1 MIDEL
6 AKTHLHERHRQARE
20 SFVEKLEGLSEY
32 DVRRPMSRTGTN
44 LLGLVKHLTL
54 YEAAYFG
61 AVFGRPYPEQPL
73 PAIDGRFR
81 NRDYMWVTEH
91 EPRSD
96 VMAAYQR
103 ACQHADVTIEALPID
118 SPGHVSWWSS
128 DVTLFIVLVHML
140 TETNRHL
147 GHADMIRE
155 EIDGAIG
162 ASSVLPTAVE
172 EADWATHRTMIEAA
186 ACAAQQNT

>member
-1 MIDEL
+1 MTDEPE
-6 AKTHLHERHRQARE
+6 KTHLLERHRQARE
-20 SFVEKLEGLSEY
+20 SIVDKLEGLNEY

-73 PAIDGRFR
+73 PALDGRFH
-81 NRDYMWVTEH
+81 NRDYMWVNEQ

-103 ACQHADVTIEALPID
+103 ACTHADVTIETLPID
-118 SPGHVSWWSS
+118 APGHVPWWRS
-128 DVTLFIVLVHML
+128 DVTLFNVLVHML
-140 TETNRHL
+140 IETNRHL

-155 EIDGAIG
+155 EIDGAVG
-162 ASSVLPTAVE
+162 ESSVPPTANE
-172 EADWATHRTMIEAA
+172 EADWAAHRSLIERAA
-186 ACAAQQNT
+186 RAAQQNT